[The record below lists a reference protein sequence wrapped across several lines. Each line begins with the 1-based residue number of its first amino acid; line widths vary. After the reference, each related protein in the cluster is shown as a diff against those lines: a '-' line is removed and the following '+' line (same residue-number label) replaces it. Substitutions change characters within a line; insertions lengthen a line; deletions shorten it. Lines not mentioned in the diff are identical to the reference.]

1 NKSCSGDYAFTYLSD
16 RYMDLREVR
25 EVIRTKTLEDCL
37 SACLDAANYACRSV
51 SYNRTNGDCL
61 LSQHNQLS
69 KPSHIKINNNP
80 NYRID
85 YYENSCTNNS
95 FTFDY
100 ECKDDGI
107 QVKVISKYPYTGAM
121 YGLYDFF
128 TCRIEPKEEMEFE
141 YFFPSPTISKNCSDS
156 IRYKGNEMVLEI
168 VISTDDV
175 EPLYFITP
183 DDLTYQARCPLDE
196 INTNHISSIKSDSA
210 DDNFEMIASARALFS
225 ALANAT
231 KQHQLSKISND
242 LSMQQKSVTD
252 QIKSINDTTN

>member
-1 NKSCSGDYAFTYLSD
+1 
-16 RYMDLREVR
+16 MDVREIR

-37 SACLDAANYACRSV
+37 SACLDATSYACRSV
-51 SYNRTNGDCL
+51 SYNRTDGDCF

-69 KPSHIKINNNP
+69 KPALIKINNNP

-85 YYENSCTNNS
+85 YYENSCTNIADS

-128 TCRIEPKEEMEFE
+128 TCRIEPKEDTKFE

-156 IRYKGNEMVLEI
+156 IRYKGRDMVLEI
-168 VISTDDV
+168 VISTDGV

-183 DDLTYQARCPLDE
+183 DDLTYQARCPLNDAKRLGQ
-196 INTNHISSIKSDSA
+196 NMDHLSNLKRLS
-210 DDNFEMIASARALFS
+210 LF
-225 ALANAT
+225 
-231 KQHQLSKISND
+231 
-242 LSMQQKSVTD
+242 
-252 QIKSINDTTN
+252 

>member
-1 NKSCSGDYAFTYLSD
+1 MD
-16 RYMDLREVR
+16 RREVR
-25 EVIRTKTLEDCL
+25 EVIKTKTLEDCL
-37 SACLDAANYACRSV
+37 SACLDAVNYACRSA
-51 SYNRTNGDCL
+51 SYNRTDGDCL

-69 KPSHIKINNNP
+69 KPLLIKINNNP

-128 TCRIEPKEEMEFE
+128 TCRIEPKEETEFGF
-141 YFFPSPTISKNCSDS
+141 FFPSPTVSKNCSDS
-156 IRYKGNEMVLEI
+156 IRYKGKDMVLEI
-168 VISTDDV
+168 VISTDGV

-196 INTNHISSIKSDSA
+196 VNTN
-210 DDNFEMIASARALFS
+210 
-225 ALANAT
+225 
-231 KQHQLSKISND
+231 QISN
-242 LSMQQKSVTD
+242 
-252 QIKSINDTTN
+252 IER